1 MPAKL
6 EQGKKI
12 KRLIKVYG
20 IEGMVEVTV
29 SYYGL
34 TFRIPSTRGSLVA
47 AWPDVVEKST
57 STPDN
62 SPSFLAGEPIKYLLH
77 EIAKVTK
84 KRGKA

>member
-20 IEGMVEVTV
+20 IEGMVEVTI
-29 SYYGL
+29 SYEGL
-34 TFRIPSTRGSLVA
+34 AFRIPSTRGSLVA

-62 SPSFLAGEPIKYLLH
+62 CPSFLAGEPIKYLLH
-77 EIAKVTK
+77 EAAKAVK
-84 KRGKA
+84 KRSKQ